1 VEQKW
6 KMKVHLK
13 SPHEGNPFHESR
25 FTPCV
30 KEFGVESFPNI
41 SQYYNLI
48 ASTGIADM
56 SGITTWINVAF
67 LRKHKKL

>member
-48 ASTGIADM
+48 ASTGIHVRDHDLDQCGL
-56 SGITTWINVAF
+56 S
-67 LRKHKKL
+67 KKT